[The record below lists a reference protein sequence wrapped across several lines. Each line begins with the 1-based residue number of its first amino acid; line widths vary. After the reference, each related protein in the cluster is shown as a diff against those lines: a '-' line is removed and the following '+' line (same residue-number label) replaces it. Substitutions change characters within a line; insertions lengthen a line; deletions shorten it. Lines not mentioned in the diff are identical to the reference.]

1 MQVILTEAVNK
12 VGNQGEVVNV
22 ARGYARNYLIPR
34 GLAIVADTK
43 NIQKLEHHKRIL
55 DDRRKREMKEASA
68 MVDRLEELS
77 VEIPVRAGEED
88 KLYGSVTTSDIAEV
102 LKEKHGVDVDRRKI
116 HLEEPIKALGVYTVE
131 IKVAP
136 ERSAHVKVWVVK
148 QKEA

>member
-88 KLYGSVTTSDIAEV
+88 KLYGSVTTSDIAEI

-136 ERSAHVKVWVVK
+136 EQSAHVKVWVVK